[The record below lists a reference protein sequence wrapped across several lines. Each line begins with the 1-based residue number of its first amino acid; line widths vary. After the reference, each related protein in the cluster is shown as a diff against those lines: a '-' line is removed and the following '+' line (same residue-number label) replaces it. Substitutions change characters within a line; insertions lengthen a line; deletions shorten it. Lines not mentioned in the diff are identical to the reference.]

1 MTLKAL
7 IVDDE
12 YPARQEL
19 RFMLQEFKDIEVVG
33 EATNARETLNL
44 VSALDYTILFLDIN
58 MPEMNGL
65 DLSRAIEKRPNPPYI
80 IFVTAYGEY
89 ALQAFEVNAVD
100 YLLKPFNEKRL
111 RQAIDKVRRLVEQ
124 RQQQPAVPAGGS
136 PGNGKNGTRGRLNR
150 LPVEKDG
157 KTILLDR
164 DDLIYACTQGDNV
177 YLKTSSDQY
186 LTGFTLKELESRL
199 DPRSFFRCHR
209 CYIVNL
215 NRVRELVPFFNGTYT
230 LIMTDKQQSEVP
242 VSRNQA
248 RKLKGLLG
256 IN

>member
-58 MPEMNGL
+58 MPGMNGL
-65 DLSRAIEKRPNPPYI
+65 ELSRAIQKRPNPPFI
-80 IFVTAYGEY
+80 IFVTAYEEY

-100 YLLKPFNEKRL
+100 YLLKPFDEKRL

-124 RQQQPAVPAGGS
+124 RQQSAVPAGEAARG
-136 PGNGKNGTRGRLNR
+136 GKGRLNR
-150 LPVEKDG
+150 LPVEKEG
-157 KTILLDR
+157 KTILLDQ

-177 YLKTSSDQY
+177 YLKTSTDQY
-186 LTGFTLKELESRL
+186 LTRFTLKELESRL

-230 LIMTDKQQSEVP
+230 LIMADKQQSEVP

-248 RKLKGLLG
+248 RKLKSLLG

>member
-58 MPEMNGL
+58 MPGMNGL
-65 DLSRAIEKRPNPPYI
+65 ELSRAIQKRPNSPFI
-80 IFVTAYGEY
+80 IFVTAYEEY

-100 YLLKPFNEKRL
+100 YLLKPFDEKRL

-124 RQQQPAVPAGGS
+124 RQQPAVPAGEAAHG
-136 PGNGKNGTRGRLNR
+136 GKGRLNR
-150 LPVEKDG
+150 LPVEKEG
-157 KTILLDR
+157 KTILLDQ

-177 YLKTSSDQY
+177 YLKTSTDQY
-186 LTGFTLKELESRL
+186 LTRFTLKELESRL

-230 LIMTDKQQSEVP
+230 LIMADKQQSEVP

-248 RKLKGLLG
+248 RKLKSLLG

>member
-1 MTLKAL
+1 MKLKAL

-33 EATNARETLNL
+33 EATNAREALNL
-44 VSALDYTILFLDIN
+44 VSALDYTVLFLDIN
-58 MPEMNGL
+58 MPGMNGL
-65 DLSRAIEKRPNPPYI
+65 ELSRAIQKRPNPPFI
-80 IFVTAYGEY
+80 IFVTAYEEY

-100 YLLKPFNEKRL
+100 YLLKPFDEKRL
-111 RQAIDKVRRLVEQ
+111 GQAIEKIRRLVEQ
-124 RQQQPAVPAGGS
+124 RQQQPHQETPAAGD
-136 PGNGKNGTRGRLNR
+136 GKGRLNR

-157 KTILLDR
+157 KTILLDQN
-164 DDLIYACTQGDNV
+164 DLIYACTQGDNV
-177 YLKTSSDQY
+177 YLKTVNEQY
-186 LTGFTLKELESRL
+186 LTRFTLKELENRL
-199 DPRSFFRCHR
+199 DPRTFFRCHR

-215 NRVRELVPFFNGTYT
+215 TRVREIVPFFNGTYT
-230 LIMTDKQQSEVP
+230 LIMADKQQSEVP

-248 RKLKGLLG
+248 RKLKSLLG

>member
-1 MTLKAL
+1 MTFKAL

-58 MPEMNGL
+58 MPGINGL
-65 DLSRAIEKRPNPPYI
+65 ELSRAIQKRPNPPFI

-100 YLLKPFNEKRL
+100 YLLKPFDEKRL
-111 RQAIDKVRRLVEQ
+111 RQAIEKVRRLVEQ
-124 RQQQPAVPAGGS
+124 RQQQPAAAGAEAGHS
-136 PGNGKNGTRGRLNR
+136 NNGNRGRLNR

-157 KTILLDR
+157 KTILLDQN
-164 DDLIYACTQGDNV
+164 DLIYACTQGDSV
-177 YLKTSSDQY
+177 YLKTSGDQY
-186 LTGFTLKELESRL
+186 LTRFTLKELESRL

-230 LIMTDKQQSEVP
+230 LIMADKQQSEVP

-248 RKLKGLLG
+248 RKLKNLLG

>member
-1 MTLKAL
+1 MKLKAL

-33 EATNARETLNL
+33 EATNAREALNL
-44 VSALDYTILFLDIN
+44 VSALDYTVLFLDIN
-58 MPEMNGL
+58 MPGMNGL
-65 DLSRAIEKRPNPPYI
+65 ELSRAIQKRPNPPFI
-80 IFVTAYGEY
+80 IFVTAYEEY

-100 YLLKPFNEKRL
+100 YLLKPFDEKRL
-111 RQAIDKVRRLVEQ
+111 GQAIEKIRRLVEQ
-124 RQQQPAVPAGGS
+124 RQQQPHQEAPAAGD
-136 PGNGKNGTRGRLNR
+136 GKGRLNR

-157 KTILLDR
+157 KTILLDQN
-164 DDLIYACTQGDNV
+164 DLIYACTQGDNV
-177 YLKTSSDQY
+177 YLKTVNEQY
-186 LTGFTLKELESRL
+186 LTRFTLKELENRL
-199 DPRSFFRCHR
+199 DPRTFFRCHR

-215 NRVRELVPFFNGTYT
+215 TRVREIVPFFNGTYT
-230 LIMTDKQQSEVP
+230 LIMADKQQSEVP

-248 RKLKGLLG
+248 RKLKSLLG

>member
-19 RFMLQEFKDIEVVG
+19 RFMLQEFKDIEIVG
-33 EATNARETLNL
+33 EATNAREALNL
-44 VSALDYTILFLDIN
+44 ISALDYTILFLDIN
-58 MPEMNGL
+58 MPGMNGL
-65 DLSRAIEKRPNPPYI
+65 ELSRAIQERPGPPFI
-80 IFVTAYGEY
+80 IFVTAYEEY

-100 YLLKPFNEKRL
+100 YLLKPFDEKRL
-111 RQAIDKVRRLVEQ
+111 RQAINKVRRLVEQ
-124 RQQQPAVPAGGS
+124 LQQPAAPAGEATPAAGV
-136 PGNGKNGTRGRLNR
+136 KVRLNR
-150 LPVEKDG
+150 LPVEKEG
-157 KTILLDR
+157 KTILLDQ

-177 YLKTSSDQY
+177 YLKTSTGQY
-186 LTGFTLKELESRL
+186 LTRFTLKELESRL
-199 DPRSFFRCHR
+199 DPRIFFRCHR

-230 LIMTDKQQSEVP
+230 LIMADKQQSEVP

-248 RKLKGLLG
+248 RKLKRLLG

>member
-58 MPEMNGL
+58 MPGMNGL
-65 DLSRAIEKRPNPPYI
+65 ELSRAIQKRPNPPFI
-80 IFVTAYGEY
+80 IFVTAYEEY

-100 YLLKPFNEKRL
+100 YLLKPFDEKRL

-124 RQQQPAVPAGGS
+124 RQQPAVPAGEAARG
-136 PGNGKNGTRGRLNR
+136 GKGRLNR
-150 LPVEKDG
+150 LPVEKEG
-157 KTILLDR
+157 KTILLDQ

-177 YLKTSSDQY
+177 YLKTSTDQY
-186 LTGFTLKELESRL
+186 LTRFTLKELESRL

-230 LIMTDKQQSEVP
+230 LIMADKQQSEVP

-248 RKLKGLLG
+248 RKLKSLLG

>member
-1 MTLKAL
+1 MKLKAL

-19 RFMLQEFKDIEVVG
+19 RFMLQEFKDVEVVG
-33 EATNARETLNL
+33 EATNAREALNL
-44 VSALDYTILFLDIN
+44 VSALDYTVLFMDIN
-58 MPEMNGL
+58 MPGMNGL
-65 DLSRAIEKRPNPPYI
+65 ELSRAIQKRPNPPFI
-80 IFVTAYGEY
+80 IFVTAYEEY

-100 YLLKPFNEKRL
+100 YLLKPFDEKRL

-124 RQQQPAVPAGGS
+124 RQQQPATPEAGPGS
-136 PGNGKNGTRGRLNR
+136 DSKGRLNR

-157 KTILLDR
+157 KTILLDQN
-164 DDLIYACTQGDNV
+164 DLIYACTQGDNV
-177 YLKTSSDQY
+177 YLKTLNEQY
-186 LTGFTLKELESRL
+186 LTRFTLKELENRL
-199 DPRSFFRCHR
+199 DPRVFFRCHR

-215 NRVRELVPFFNGTYT
+215 TRVREIVPFFNGTYT
-230 LIMTDKQQSEVP
+230 LIMADKQQSEVP

-248 RKLKGLLG
+248 RKLKSLLG